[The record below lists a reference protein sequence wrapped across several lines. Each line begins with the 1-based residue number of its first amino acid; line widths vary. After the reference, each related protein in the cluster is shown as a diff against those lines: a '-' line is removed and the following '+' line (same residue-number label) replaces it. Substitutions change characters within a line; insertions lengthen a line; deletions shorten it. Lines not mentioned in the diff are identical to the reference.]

1 MALSRIFHNQRGDT
15 LIEVTI
21 ALSILAVVL
30 TSGFLTANR
39 AFILGQ
45 NARERTE
52 IINLAQAQAE
62 QLKNFRDTNS
72 WSQFIGAIPTTASGC
87 PSGITTPCF
96 NIALDTATGKWLPTA
111 GSTPAVSSNGTIV
124 ITTISVDPGKSADFA
139 IVYVLNPRGGGV
151 TETNRIPVKLAN
163 LDGIFQ

>member
-1 MALSRIFHNQRGDT
+1 MKLRRLFNDQHGDT
-15 LIEVTI
+15 LIEVTM

-39 AFILGQ
+39 AYILGQ

-62 QLKNFRDTNS
+62 QLKNFRDIHTWNG
-72 WSQFIGAIPTTASGC
+72 FIGAIPSGSTGFHMLANGSPASG
-87 PSGITTPCF
+87 PVSAIST
-96 NIALDTATGKWLPTA
+96 N
-111 GSTPAVSSNGTIV
+111 GSISINTV
-124 ITTISVDPGKSADFA
+124 SVDPANKFA
-139 IVYVLNPRGGGV
+139 KFIIVYVLQPRGGGV
-151 TETNRIPVKLAN
+151 PATNRIPVELAN

>member
-1 MALSRIFHNQRGDT
+1 MASRGLFRNQHGDT
-15 LIEVTI
+15 LVEVTI
-21 ALSILAVVL
+21 ALSILAAVL

-39 AFILGQ
+39 AYMIGQ

-62 QLKNFRDTNS
+62 QLKNFRDTHTWNE
-72 WSQFIGAIPTTASGC
+72 FLG
-87 PSGITTPCF
+87 GITTTSSCPTGVSSCF
-96 NIALDTATGKWLPTA
+96 HMALDSATGKWVPA
-111 GSTPAVSSNGTIV
+111 GGSTPAISSNGSITITNPV
-124 ITTISVDPGKSADFA
+124 IGPLGKFADFE

-151 TETNRIPVKLAN
+151 PETNRIPVELAN